1 MASEN
6 KTASSRTGMEPHL
19 LAERHADQRHDGS
32 PEPAHAAVRSS
43 RKFDAMRSD
52 GNISMTRV
60 IYPNDQR
67 VTTCSTAMKKFLAL
81 SCTFSSPQTH
91 SQVAWMVEDL
101 HNKSSPPVAAVAA
114 RRHNMAA
121 RRRVSGGW
129 LNAGEKAQA
138 SKDTSIRGHER
149 GPPRISFIEFRLS
162 FEILLATDIQLHARR
177 AH

>member
-1 MASEN
+1 
-6 KTASSRTGMEPHL
+6 MEPHL
-19 LAERHADQRHDGS
+19 LAERHAHQRHDGS

-52 GNISMTRV
+52 GNIYDSVTGV
-60 IYPNDQR
+60 IYPNDHR
-67 VTTCSTAMKKFLAL
+67 VTKSVAMKTFLAL
-81 SCTFSSPQTH
+81 SCTFSSPPGCLDGGFAQ
-91 SQVAWMVEDL
+91 QVT
-101 HNKSSPPVAAVAA
+101 PVAAVAA